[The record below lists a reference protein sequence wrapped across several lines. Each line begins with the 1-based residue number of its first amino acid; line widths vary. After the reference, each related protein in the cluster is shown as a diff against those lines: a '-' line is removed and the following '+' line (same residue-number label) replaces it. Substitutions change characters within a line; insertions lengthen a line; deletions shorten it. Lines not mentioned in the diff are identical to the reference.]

1 MKKSSKPVLAVGL
14 ILAGL
19 VCIFAIP
26 LIAGSS
32 AWAAPP
38 TGKTGSTQGATVS
51 PTPSQAAQSAPSP
64 IMPYVGQAYSI
75 VGPINVF
82 SVSARDIVL
91 YTGANNLGI
100 DLAGKNVT
108 VIDQNSRPLAL
119 SAVQKGTRVYVCRK
133 DNNVVVVVLPDIAA
147 TGGAKQ

>member
-1 MKKSSKPVLAVGL
+1 MKKSSKPSQAVGL

-19 VCIFAIP
+19 VCFLAIP
-26 LIAGSS
+26 LLPGSL

-38 TGKTGSTQGATVS
+38 AGQTRPAQGQIIN
-51 PTPSQAAQSAPSP
+51 PTPSQSVPSP
-64 IMPYVGQAYSI
+64 ITPYVAQAYSI

-82 SVSARDIVL
+82 SVSSRNIVL

-108 VIDQNSRPLAL
+108 VIDQNSRPLSR
-119 SAVQKGTRVYVCRK
+119 SAVKKGTSVYVCRK
-133 DNNVVVVVLPDIAA
+133 DNNVVVVVLPASAA
-147 TGGAKQ
+147 TGGANK